1 MKIMITPLAIKY
13 LLCAGHCGKQCD
25 GAKTDVVLHL
35 VVQSNKHFIYTHHSL
50 SQPFGFG
57 SS

>member
-1 MKIMITPLAIKY
+1 MITPLAIKY

-25 GAKTDVVLHL
+25 GAKTEAVLHL